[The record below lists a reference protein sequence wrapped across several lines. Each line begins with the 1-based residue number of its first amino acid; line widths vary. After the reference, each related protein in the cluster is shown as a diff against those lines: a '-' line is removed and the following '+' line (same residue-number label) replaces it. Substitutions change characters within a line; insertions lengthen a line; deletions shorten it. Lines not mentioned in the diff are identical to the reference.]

1 MCLMESAWSQ
11 SSGRRLALA
20 DLRVLVDEVRQLQQG
35 PGYVA
40 FLGDD
45 AVDTLG
51 NGRPVNVMKDRDD
64 EVVRVKRRILEF
76 WAPCSSVSFRI
87 KIINVK

>member
-1 MCLMESAWSQ
+1 M
-11 SSGRRLALA
+11 
-20 DLRVLVDEVRQLQQG
+20 DELRQLQQG
-35 PGYVA
+35 PGCVG

-45 AVDTLG
+45 DVDTLG

-64 EVVRVKRRILEF
+64 EVVGVKRQALEL
-76 WAPCSSVSFRI
+76 WAPCSFVSLRI